1 MIVLDFDGTLVDSYT
16 IIPIIYKKIQEDY
29 GLSEG
34 FIDAMLSL
42 EDIWDFFGIYER
54 KKWIKQILKDEK
66 VWEEYWEIRK
76 ENQVILPGTMEFLER
91 IRKEYDLY
99 LVSSVDDTKD
109 IKVERIRASKLENFF
124 KDIIIYG
131 TEDFPSIVDAIK
143 YLKDM
148 ERSLVYIDDKNTNL
162 AKLKDMENIRLIKRI
177 FYPPFPFKLAWRYP
191 KVEVKYIT
199 NLTELLTY
207 FNV

>member
-16 IIPIIYKKIQEDY
+16 IIPIIYKKFQEDY
-29 GLSEG
+29 GLPEG

-42 EDIWDFFGIYER
+42 EDIWDFFGIFER
-54 KKWIKQILKDEK
+54 RKWIRYILKDESC
-66 VWEEYWEIRK
+66 WEEYWKMRE
-76 ENQVILPGTMEFLER
+76 ENQIILPGTIEFLEKT
-91 IRKEYDLY
+91 RKEYDLY

-109 IKVERIRASKLENFF
+109 IKIRRIKASKLEKFF
-124 KDIIIYG
+124 RDIIIYG

-143 YLKDM
+143 YLIDIEK
-148 ERSLVYIDDKNTNL
+148 SIVYIDDKNVNL
-162 AKLKDMENIRLIKRI
+162 AKLKDLENIRLIKRI

-199 NLTELLTY
+199 NLIELLPY